1 MTLESHPLRDVI
13 VSEMHMRRM
22 PPLAAPVTMTQTVRL
37 LAPEERDTERAHI
50 GAMPHVA
57 GEALGI
63 RDRDAAGRADGVE
76 LLWELGRAS
85 CRESVYQYVLIS
97 VVAVALQKK
106 VTALT
111 TNADSIN
118 STAHIKPCVS
128 SRSTNN
134 KNNHQNTQT

>member
-57 GEALGI
+57 GDALGI
-63 RDRDAAGRADGVE
+63 RDRDAASCADGDE
-76 LLWELGRAS
+76 PFWESPDRKTVGQGKSRVVRRIIRVPAS
-85 CRESVYQYVLIS
+85 
-97 VVAVALQKK
+97 
-106 VTALT
+106 TLT
-111 TNADSIN
+111 IN
-118 STAHIKPCVS
+118 TY
-128 SRSTNN
+128 SRSRY
-134 KNNHQNTQT
+134 H

>member
-63 RDRDAAGRADGVE
+63 RDRDAAGRAAGVE
-76 LLWELGRAS
+76 ARKSTRLDSSHS
-85 CRESVYQYVLIS
+85 CAARL
-97 VVAVALQKK
+97 
-106 VTALT
+106 
-111 TNADSIN
+111 
-118 STAHIKPCVS
+118 PS
-128 SRSTNN
+128 SAGTK
-134 KNNHQNTQT
+134 KNNNNRYNKS